1 MLRISTI
8 HLEKYYTAV
17 SFVEGFPGGSAVKN
31 LPANAVDTGL
41 LPGSGRSIEE
51 GNGYPFQYSYLG
63 NLMDRGAWWA
73 IVHWVAKSQ
82 TQLRY

>member
-17 SFVEGFPGGSAVKN
+17 SFVESFPGVSAVKN

-41 LPGSGRSIEE
+41 VPGSGRSIEE
-51 GNGYPFQYSYLG
+51 GNG
-63 NLMDRGAWWA
+63 
-73 IVHWVAKSQ
+73 
-82 TQLRY
+82 